1 MRDIK
6 QALDAHLGRAVALS
20 SVYNVLHRH
29 NWRKLAPDKRH
40 VKADREAQAGWK
52 KIPGI
57 ARPGRPS
64 VAWNWSFACAVSG

>member
-40 VKADREAQAGWK
+40 VKADSEAQADW
-52 KIPGI
+52 
-57 ARPGRPS
+57 
-64 VAWNWSFACAVSG
+64 